1 MANIWATKSIV
12 ANECRCMAGNRSD
25 IVECRVIESRIIGC
39 DAMEGGVIQVDKS
52 VTISLNSS
60 R

>member
-1 MANIWATKSIV
+1 
-12 ANECRCMAGNRSD
+12 
-25 IVECRVIESRIIGC
+25 
-39 DAMEGGVIQVDKS
+39 MEGGVIQVDIS